1 MARVRD
7 FLPAALDTSA
17 DSLLPL
23 TWNDGWLFE
32 NHVWQFLIF
41 LPRWL
46 LAETGREEIF
56 TTQDCDLLQ
65 ALLERDFG
73 GCTWGPS
80 SLRGIGRRGAVLE
93 TNIHRQVFVLASR
106 WRGTRRYFRAL
117 RKELEECTGEERI
130 LMLRQELVLA

>member
-7 FLPAALDTSA
+7 FLTEAPDGQTDARLQV
-17 DSLLPL
+17 
-23 TWNDGWLFE
+23 TWNHGWFLE
-32 NHVWQFLIF
+32 NRIWQFLIF

-46 LAETGREEIF
+46 LTDTGREEIF
-56 TTQDCDLLQ
+56 TTEDCDRLQ

-80 SLRGIGRRGAVLE
+80 SLRGIGHRGAVLE

-117 RKELEECTGEERI
+117 RRELEECTGEERI
-130 LMLRQELVLA
+130 LMLRQELVLS

>member
-1 MARVRD
+1 MARVHD
-7 FLPAALDTSA
+7 FLSAALDAGA
-17 DSLLPL
+17 DSRLQV
-23 TWNDGWLFE
+23 TWNHGWLFE
-32 NHVWQFLIF
+32 NRIWQFLIF

-46 LAETGREEIF
+46 LTEAGREEIF
-56 TTQDCDLLQ
+56 TIQDCDRLQ

-93 TNIHRQVFVLASR
+93 TNIHRQITVLASR
-106 WRGTRRYFRAL
+106 WRGTRRYFRVL
-117 RKELEECTGEERI
+117 RRELEECTGEGRI